1 MLPRNGD
8 DSSKPSDCIR
18 NRLGS
23 CSKLASQ
30 QTIPERRPVSGRPK
44 FSRGER
50 NFWMERPEA
59 KNPPE
64 RPLLSAETGNVEN
77 RRQDPRRNGL
87 FSIDDGFRGSG
98 RLDGGVRSPMRT
110 GLSQPVPVIPC
121 YPHFSGTRIPAF
133 AVGGCFSP

>member
-77 RRQDPRRNGL
+77 RRQHPAETASFRLTTVSAVREETIWTKLAAPHAGIEPSLRKSSQERNFLLQRPG
-87 FSIDDGFRGSG
+87 
-98 RLDGGVRSPMRT
+98 
-110 GLSQPVPVIPC
+110 
-121 YPHFSGTRIPAF
+121 
-133 AVGGCFSP
+133 

>member
-64 RPLLSAETGNVEN
+64 RPLLNLRSEEHTSELQS
-77 RRQDPRRNGL
+77 RQYL
-87 FSIDDGFRGSG
+87 VC
-98 RLDGGVRSPMRT
+98 RLLLEKKKKKQKT
-110 GLSQPVPVIPC
+110 
-121 YPHFSGTRIPAF
+121 
-133 AVGGCFSP
+133 